1 MKFIKEVF
9 PLKVLDVKSLHTGID
24 HTVKDI
30 DTFQEQIGAIQRAVR
45 DFSAL
50 DEALKGAGGEAL
62 RAFYE
67 ECHQPFLIFL
77 QQSLID
83 YSNTLVEIKEAVET
97 FEPNANGYISQE
109 YLEGD
114 VEDAFDEVEKKTI
127 ELTDDANSIIES
139 VQDIVSVDKLDETEV
154 VENVQRGKE
163 MTRDIDKATW
173 KMHLKKLKRKRMG

>member
-67 ECHQPFLIFL
+67 ECNKPFLIFL
-77 QQSLID
+77 NHSLI
-83 YSNTLVEIKEAVET
+83 I
-97 FEPNANGYISQE
+97 YIN
-109 YLEGD
+109 YIVKLIAAD
-114 VEDAFDEVEKKTI
+114 TMFKTI
-127 ELTDDANSIIES
+127 TTDLICD
-139 VQDIVSVDKLDETEV
+139 
-154 VENVQRGKE
+154 
-163 MTRDIDKATW
+163 
-173 KMHLKKLKRKRMG
+173 

>member
-62 RAFYE
+62 RSFYE
-67 ECHQPFLIFL
+67 ECHQPFLNFL

-83 YSNTLVEIKEAVET
+83 YSNTLVEIKEAVDT
-97 FEPNANGYISQE
+97 FEPNPNGYISQK
-109 YLEGD
+109 YLEGEG
-114 VEDAFDEVEKKTI
+114 EDACDEEEKKTI
-127 ELTDDANSIIES
+127 ELTDDANRSIEY
-139 VQDIVSVDKLDETEV
+139 VQDNSTINKTDETQV
-154 VENVQRGKE
+154 VEDIQRGK
-163 MTRDIDKATW
+163 D
-173 KMHLKKLKRKRMG
+173 

>member
-9 PLKVLDVKSLHTGID
+9 PLKVLDVKSLHMGID

-97 FEPNANGYISQE
+97 FEPNPNRSE
-109 YLEGD
+109 ERR
-114 VEDAFDEVEKKTI
+114 V
-127 ELTDDANSIIES
+127 
-139 VQDIVSVDKLDETEV
+139 
-154 VENVQRGKE
+154 GKE
-163 MTRDIDKATW
+163 
-173 KMHLKKLKRKRMG
+173 